1 VLVGGRSSRMGRDK
15 ALLPFH
21 GRPLAKGIALTVAQ
35 SAGTATLVGP
45 PELYSSMGFPTIS
58 DLFPGEGPLGGIL
71 TALRHSN
78 AEWNLI
84 VACDM
89 PQIGAALLVRLLD
102 AARQS
107 DSDALLPVT
116 AEGRPQ
122 PLCAVYRRTCL
133 APFEMAFSEGTR
145 KVTTALAAVRCLHLP
160 MEEVSQFQNVNTP
173 EDWAAYASG

>member
-1 VLVGGRSSRMGRDK
+1 MGRDK
-15 ALLPFH
+15 ALLPFR
-21 GRPLAKGIALTVAQ
+21 GYPLAKWIASAVAQ

-45 PELYSSMGFPTIS
+45 PELYSGVGFPVIS

-89 PQIGAALLVRLLD
+89 PEIDAALLTRLLD

-107 DSDALLPVT
+107 EADALLPVT

-122 PLCAVYRRTCL
+122 PLCAVYRRTSL
-133 APFEMAFSEGTR
+133 APFEAAFSAGTR
-145 KVTTALAAVRCLHLP
+145 KVTAALGRVRCVRLH
-160 MEEVSQFQNVNTP
+160 MEVSQFQNVNTP
-173 EDWAAYASG
+173 EDWAAYGSG